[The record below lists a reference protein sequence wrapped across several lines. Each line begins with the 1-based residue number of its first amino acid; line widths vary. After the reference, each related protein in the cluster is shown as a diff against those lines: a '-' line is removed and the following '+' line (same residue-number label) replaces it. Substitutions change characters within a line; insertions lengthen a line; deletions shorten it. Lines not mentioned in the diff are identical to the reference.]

1 METLLHEI
9 AAHNLQNRN
18 VAFIENG
25 TWGPMA
31 TKKMKAIVEKLKN
44 INYIDGDITIKSA
57 LSDENVQ
64 QLDVIAENIV
74 NEINK

>member
-1 METLLHEI
+1 
-9 AAHNLQNRN
+9 
-18 VAFIENG
+18 
-25 TWGPMA
+25 
-31 TKKMKAIVEKLKN
+31 MKAIVEKLKN

-64 QLDVIAENIV
+64 QLDVLAENIV